1 MRAAVPWFR
10 HNTISHLVR
19 PLGFEPR
26 TCGLRGGYKVSELV
40 VKVSEYVPFLQLV
53 EVLWRWQ
60 WDSPGLGRTFSDT
73 IVG

>member
-1 MRAAVPWFR
+1 M
-10 HNTISHLVR
+10 
-19 PLGFEPR
+19 
-26 TCGLRGGYKVSELV
+26 SELV